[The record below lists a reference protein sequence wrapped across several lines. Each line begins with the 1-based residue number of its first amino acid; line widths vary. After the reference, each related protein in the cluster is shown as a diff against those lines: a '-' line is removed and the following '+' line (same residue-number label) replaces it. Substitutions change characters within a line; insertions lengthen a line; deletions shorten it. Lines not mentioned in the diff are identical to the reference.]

1 MIRQTN
7 QLPNI
12 KANNTQILNDIQS
25 LQNLEQQLFNSL
37 DSNTNLT
44 TSQQQEIVT
53 KINDLSKMRINLY
66 QTINGINSYFQ
77 TALYNSRGTLDQQA
91 AAIQIV
97 ENELNTAKR
106 RLKGLEEAK
115 NNKIRLVEINEYY
128 GDKYAEHSQLMKL
141 IIYTLIPIIIITAIY
156 NMGFLPN
163 VIYYALLII
172 ISIIAGVFFW
182 YRVWSI
188 WSRDRMN
195 YQAYDWKF
203 NPSDITSGAIT
214 STSDPWASSIGSLGT
229 CVGDACC
236 SDGLVYDDN
245 INQCV
250 VPTSSTSSSSSSST
264 LSMKGLKNKFND
276 LSQKLTVTEAL
287 TNKMN
292 LNNKP
297 NVMLGGDSIQP
308 NNSPSFINYSKF

>member
-1 MIRQTN
+1 MIQKTN

-12 KANNTQILNDIQS
+12 EANNSQILNDIQS

-44 TSQQQEIVT
+44 ISQQQEIVT

-77 TALYNSRGTLDQQA
+77 SALYNSRGTLDQQA

-106 RLKGLEEAK
+106 RLKTLEDAK

-141 IIYTLIPIIIITAIY
+141 IIYTLIPIIIVTSIY

-163 VIYYALLII
+163 VIYYAIIII
-172 ISIIAGVFFW
+172 ISIVAGVFFW
-182 YRVWSI
+182 YRIWSI

-195 YQAYDWKF
+195 YQSYDWKF
-203 NPSDITSGAIT
+203 NPSNVSSGAIT
-214 STSDPWASSIGSLGT
+214 SASDPWASSIGSLGT
-229 CVGDACC
+229 CIGDACC
-236 SDGLVYDDN
+236 SDGLVYDN
-245 INQCV
+245 NLNQCV
-250 VPTSSTSSSSSSST
+250 VPSASSSSSSSSS
-264 LSMKGLKNKFND
+264 LSL
-276 LSQKLTVTEAL
+276 
-287 TNKMN
+287 
-292 LNNKP
+292 
-297 NVMLGGDSIQP
+297 IH
-308 NNSPSFINYSKF
+308 I